1 MKDVYKPRKRKPLGD
16 KTGLLNVVPQCKE
29 ISVKLVLL
37 DSNTKT
43 MNTTNKKNAVNKV
56 SEMNK
61 NVKSTR
67 RGRKVA
73 VGTLDDKFKGKTNI
87 LKVVLGQHKKI
98 EEDITTTTKTAVKL
112 ASQEPVN
119 KLKTHQVP
127 TVQKKLK
134 VNKTTTSKD
143 KTSQNI
149 DTKPNLRRKPPKVY
163 TEQDSTVNDTEAK
176 QQTNK
181 ESAKVPIY
189 KRQLQEEPKKAT
201 ADLYEFTDVS
211 PKQKKPTHPH
221 RSSILFDKE
230 TYEIMQKI
238 EKKEVKAKKKKLAS
252 GKKKPTYDAI
262 MSNIVLNL
270 KEKILKISNKK
281 PEKENK
287 ENQEQTHNNSQVKN
301 TVSNVKSQNL
311 KSSETSLEHPQTS
324 AALILEES
332 PQLNNDSSTDDLHN
346 SFGFVDEELP
356 ASTPMKPPSIRILSD
371 IQLSKGININNES
384 SIDFNVKK
392 PNANSTMLNLNKSCS
407 SPWRWNWVNIRHN
420 PHFLSVKPNALPRID
435 QEPVFEHTLVES
447 FESGC
452 RQTPKKPCESTPK
465 KNKVQQSILNYIDS
479 NIEKENTILH
489 GSLYDYEAFN
499 SPVKSIKKSNKTS
512 EEASNLFPDENAP
525 TISSP
530 LINANR
536 RCLTD
541 ITNNTLID
549 NNVSYFGFD
558 KSVEVK
564 SPVKSQEALPMRF
577 DVTQLKKYPKKNK
590 KVKFP
595 EPEPYDVKAVENESF
610 LDIAGDE
617 NVDGCN
623 QEVHLFEEPEE
634 MLANMVSYLTLR
646 ITE

>member
-1 MKDVYKPRKRKPLGD
+1 MKDVYKLGKRKPLGD
-16 KTGLLNVVPQCKE
+16 KTSLLNVVPQCKE
-29 ISVKLVLL
+29 LSIKLVPL
-37 DSNTKT
+37 DSDTKT
-43 MNTTNKKNAVNKV
+43 MNTRNKKNAVNKV

-61 NVKSTR
+61 DVRSTR

-73 VGTLDDKFKGKTNI
+73 VGTLEDTSKGKTKILNI
-87 LKVVLGQHKKI
+87 ALEQHKKM
-98 EEDITTTTKTAVKL
+98 EEDTTTTTTTRTAVKL
-112 ASQEPVN
+112 AFQEPVK

-143 KTSQNI
+143 KTPQNI
-149 DTKPNLRRKPPKVY
+149 DTKPNLRRRPPKVY
-163 TEQDSTVNDTEAK
+163 TEQESTLNDTEGK
-176 QQTNK
+176 QQTDK
-181 ESAKVPIY
+181 EIAMVPIY

-211 PKQKKPTHPH
+211 PKQKKTPHPH

-230 TYEIMQKI
+230 TYEILQKI
-238 EKKEVKAKKKKLAS
+238 EKKEAKAKKKKLAS
-252 GKKKPTYDAI
+252 GKKKPNYDAI

-270 KEKILKISNKK
+270 KEKILKKNNKK
-281 PEKENK
+281 TEKENK
-287 ENQEQTHNNSQVKN
+287 ENQEQTHDNSQVKD
-301 TVSNVKSQNL
+301 TVSIMKSKNL
-311 KSSETSLEHPQTS
+311 KSSETSVEHPQAS
-324 AALILEES
+324 AALILEEP
-332 PQLNNDSSTDDLHN
+332 PQLNDNSSTDDLHN
-346 SFGFVDEELP
+346 SFGFEDEELP

-384 SIDFNVKK
+384 SIDFNVKR
-392 PNANSTMLNLNKSCS
+392 PNANSTMLNVNKSC
-407 SPWRWNWVNIRHN
+407 SPWRWNWVNVRHN
-420 PHFLSVKPNALPRID
+420 PHFLSIKPNALPRID
-435 QEPVFEHTLVES
+435 QEPVVDHTLVES

-479 NIEKENTILH
+479 NIQNENTVLH
-489 GSLYDYEAFN
+489 GSLYDYEAFI
-499 SPVKSIKKSNKTS
+499 SPVKSTKKLKKSS
-512 EEASNLFPDENAP
+512 EVENLCPDENAP

-530 LINANR
+530 LINAKR

-541 ITNNTLID
+541 ITENTLID

-577 DVTQLKKYPKKNK
+577 DVTQLRKYPKRNK

-610 LDIAGDE
+610 LDIAANE

-634 MLANMVSYLTLR
+634 MLANMVSDLTL
-646 ITE
+646 